1 MRNKTAVSPERAC
14 SVLWMWVYRLFFS
27 SFLDVKTFCI
37 RTMVTA
43 CTVLGCSERKGKT
56 SSSNLSFHRF
66 PHKDPERLRKWIQAI
81 GRKDWLPTKHTCIC
95 SKHFVE
101 SNFVVRPGKSGRR
114 LYDHAVPSQFLSF
127 PERSR
132 NTKRKS
138 LKQQGSMEASH
149 SEQSP
154 VKIGIGVKYSYLYV
168 WGQLLWIVV

>member
-1 MRNKTAVSPERAC
+1 M
-14 SVLWMWVYRLFFS
+14 
-27 SFLDVKTFCI
+27 LDVKTFYI
-37 RTMVTA
+37 QIMVSS
-43 CTVLGCSERKGKT
+43 CTVLGCTERKGKI

-66 PHKDPERLRKWIQAI
+66 PHKDPERLKKWIQAI
-81 GRKDWLPTKHTCIC
+81 GRKDWLPTEHTWIC

-138 LKQQGSMEASH
+138 LRKQEFVEPSH

-154 VKIGIGVKYSYLYV
+154 AKSGIGVKYSYL
-168 WGQLLWIVV
+168 